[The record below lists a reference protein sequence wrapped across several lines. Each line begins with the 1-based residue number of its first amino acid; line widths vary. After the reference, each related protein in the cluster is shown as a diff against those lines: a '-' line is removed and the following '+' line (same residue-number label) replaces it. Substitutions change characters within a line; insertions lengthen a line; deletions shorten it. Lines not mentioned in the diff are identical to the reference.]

1 MKFAV
6 LSSAAIMVA
15 FVAICEGYPNYYFS
29 SPPENWKK
37 GERGPMGTGALRDG
51 TDFNGAC
58 RFRTVNWLKDYKPG
72 KIYAFRV
79 MSSIKLGFKIKL
91 VPEDRPKRPG
101 FLWDA

>member
-1 MKFAV
+1 
-6 LSSAAIMVA
+6 
-15 FVAICEGYPNYYFS
+15 
-29 SPPENWKK
+29 
-37 GERGPMGTGALRDG
+37 MGTGALRDG

-91 VPEDRPKRPG
+91 VPEDETQETDSYGTRSEGKGPENVR
-101 FLWDA
+101 